1 MAMAAALFTAP
12 GGLAGRSC
20 ILSNAPNQK
29 ACHSSCC
36 ANKTCCATSPNRT
49 ARTSQPLAQTDSSYK
64 LNTACVGLISAVS
77 PSREFAAQQFLLSNA
92 ASSAHSPPTLALI
105 CIRLI

>member
-1 MAMAAALFTAP
+1 MLSRIIISMAMAAALFTAP

-77 PSREFAAQQFLLSNA
+77 PSLDFADQLFLLFYGECSV
-92 ASSAHSPPTLALI
+92 H
-105 CIRLI
+105 